1 MRVCV
6 YVEKH
11 PVRSVLQVAVPACML
26 MALHC
31 ISKAKKCLSPCADSL
46 NITEADAS

>member
-31 ISKAKKCLSPCADSL
+31 ISKAKKMLESMRRF
-46 NITEADAS
+46 IEYH